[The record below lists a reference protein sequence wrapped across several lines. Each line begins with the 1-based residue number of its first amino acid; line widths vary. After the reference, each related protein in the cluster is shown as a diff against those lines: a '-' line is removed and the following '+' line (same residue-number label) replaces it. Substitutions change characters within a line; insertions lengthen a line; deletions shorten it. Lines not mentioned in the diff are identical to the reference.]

1 MASPTDVTTPSTGE
15 ILVLDP
21 AERKQAVL
29 DFIRSARQD
38 LILSI
43 FRCDDFKILDALAE
57 AVHRNVRVRA
67 ILTPRA
73 KNWDKR
79 LQDLGVFLESMGADV
94 CRYAGSHTKY
104 HAKYMVADQGPAL
117 IASLN
122 FTRKC
127 LEKSCDF
134 ILVSHDP
141 AVAASLLN
149 LFQIDCHAPDAGLP
163 PDLTDALI
171 AGPEQARLRFLAM
184 IDSAQRSI
192 RIIDHRVTDP
202 EVVAMLRRKQAA
214 GIAVQILGQ
223 GAVTGLVSHGKM
235 LLVDDTVAAI
245 GSISLSRPSLNV
257 RREIAAV
264 VRDPANVA
272 MLRDFF
278 EIRGSS
284 SNRFG
289 VTEWSVPERPV
300 EEDEFPDDFD

>member
-1 MASPTDVTTPSTGE
+1 MSSTVAE
-15 ILVLDP
+15 TLVLEP

-29 DFIRSARQD
+29 DLIRSARQD

-43 FRCDDFKILDALAE
+43 FRCDDFKILDALAA

-79 LQDLGVFLESMGADV
+79 LQDLGVFLDSMGADV
-94 CRYAGSHTKY
+94 CRYAGSRTKY

-141 AVAASLLN
+141 AVAAGLLN
-149 LFQIDCHAPDAGLP
+149 LFQTDCHAPDAGLP
-163 PDLTDALI
+163 AGLSDAII
-171 AGPEQARLRFLAM
+171 AGPEQARDRYMSM
-184 IDSAQRSI
+184 IDGARRRI
-192 RIIDHRVTDP
+192 RIIDHRVTDAD
-202 EVVAMLRRKQAA
+202 VLALLRRKQAS
-214 GIAVQILGQ
+214 GIQVQVLGQ
-223 GAVTGLVSHGKM
+223 GAVAGLVSHGKM
-235 LLVDDTVAAI
+235 LLVDDAIAAI

-264 VRDPANVA
+264 VRDPANIA
-272 MLRDFF
+272 TLNRFF
-278 EIRGSS
+278 EVRGNGSDP
-284 SNRFG
+284 FG
-289 VTEWSVPERPV
+289 VSEWNIPDRLV
-300 EEDEFPDDFD
+300 EEDDSMDELD

>member
-1 MASPTDVTTPSTGE
+1 MLSSPDVTIHSNGE
-15 ILVLDP
+15 TLVLDP
-21 AERKQAVL
+21 AERKQTVL
-29 DFIRSARQD
+29 DFISSARQD

-43 FRCDDFKILDALAE
+43 FRCDDFKILDALAA
-57 AVHRNVRVRA
+57 AVKRNVRVRA

-73 KNWDKR
+73 KNWEKR

-94 CRYAGSHTKY
+94 FRYAGANTKY

-134 ILVSHDP
+134 ILVSRDP
-141 AVAASLLN
+141 AVAAGLLN
-149 LFQIDCHAPDAGLP
+149 LFQIDCYAPDAGLP

-171 AGPEQARLRFLAM
+171 AGPEQARRRFLAM
-184 IDSAQRSI
+184 IDGAERSI

-202 EVVAMLRRKQAA
+202 EALALLRRKQAS

-223 GAVTGLVSHGKM
+223 GAVAGLVSHGKM
-235 LLVDDTVAAI
+235 LLIDDSAAVV

-257 RREIAAV
+257 RREIAVV

-272 MLRDFF
+272 MLQRFF
-278 EIRGSS
+278 EIRGSTA
-284 SNRFG
+284 NRFG
-289 VTEWSVPERPV
+289 IGEWGIPEPPV
-300 EEDEFPDDFD
+300 EEDEFADEFD